1 MKLPMKKGF
10 LDGCHG
16 YGWLIALIGLLFSVV
31 INLVSI
37 ATYSSR
43 IEQSLTDVLQRVDR
57 LEKQQDNYLR
67 ELRGG
72 K

>member
-1 MKLPMKKGF
+1 MANKRSL
-10 LDGCHG
+10 LDGCHK
-16 YGWLIALIGLLFSVV
+16 YGWFIALIGLCISVV
-31 INLVSI
+31 LNLVSI

-67 ELRGG
+67 ELRGV

>member
-1 MKLPMKKGF
+1 MKK
-10 LDGCHG
+10 LSLMDGCHK
-16 YGWLIALIGLLFSVV
+16 YGWLIALIGLCISV
-31 INLVSI
+31 ILNLVSI

-67 ELRGG
+67 ELRGV

>member
-1 MKLPMKKGF
+1 MKRNF
-10 LDGCHG
+10 LDGCHR
-16 YGWLIALIGLLFSVV
+16 YGWLIALIGLFISVV
-31 INLVSI
+31 LNLVSI

-67 ELRGG
+67 ELRGL